1 MAENPSMM
9 SKQEWLTVIRALVV
23 CQTALERQQD
33 RSVLPGV
40 REAVEAEIT
49 AIKTLR
55 EKVNRLL
62 G

>member
-1 MAENPSMM
+1 M
-9 SKQEWLTVIRALVV
+9 V
-23 CQTALERQQD
+23 CQIALERQKD

-40 REAVEAEIT
+40 REAVEAELQ

>member
-1 MAENPSMM
+1 MPEVSSPM
-9 SKQEWLTVIRALVV
+9 SKQEWLTIVRALVV
-23 CQTALERQQD
+23 CQIALERQKD

-40 REAVEAEIT
+40 REAVEAELQ